1 MLTITKDKDV
11 KAFVSF
17 FDRINQQ
24 FKNRIKSKD
33 NPRQSEYTIRQG
45 RIYSFDK
52 DLLSNVVSEIVYQKK
67 EQFFKDEFN
76 KLNLNIS
83 GLVYYTFMSAN
94 KKYVNEVV
102 LDEEHGIT
110 FKTSIPEVELII
122 SATNST
128 EDIKLYK
135 ESKNSGLLS
144 HIKPINEFDRLS
156 LNDDIVMDI
165 LNSDGA
171 YVILVNEI
179 KLRITHKVLFGITVN
194 SKSKK
199 VNGESITTKTTSKVD
214 IIIYETNAEDVY
226 AVKVIVDNT
235 EMKSPMKIANYFA
248 VLNY

>member
-83 GLVYYTFMSAN
+83 GLVYYTFMSTN

-102 LDEEHGIT
+102 LDEENGIT
-110 FKTSIPEVELII
+110 FKTSIPEVELNI
-122 SATNST
+122 SATDST

-135 ESKNSGLLS
+135 ESKN
-144 HIKPINEFDRLS
+144 
-156 LNDDIVMDI
+156 
-165 LNSDGA
+165 
-171 YVILVNEI
+171 
-179 KLRITHKVLFGITVN
+179 
-194 SKSKK
+194 
-199 VNGESITTKTTSKVD
+199 
-214 IIIYETNAEDVY
+214 
-226 AVKVIVDNT
+226 
-235 EMKSPMKIANYFA
+235 YFA
-248 VLNY
+248 CNITIKT